1 MVVKLFDIET
11 IKSIIFNKFIYNK
24 REICIVYHITNL
36 FDKYFDNLDNFLE
49 LIFLIK
55 FQIHTKQ

>member
-11 IKSIIFNKFIYNK
+11 IKSIIFNIYNK
-24 REICIVYHITNL
+24 REICIVHHITNL

-49 LIFLIK
+49 LIILIK

>member
-24 REICIVYHITNL
+24 CEICIVYHITNL
-36 FDKYFDNLDNFLE
+36 FDKYFG
-49 LIFLIK
+49 IY
-55 FQIHTKQ
+55 